1 MDHCLPI
8 LQQKPIMDN
17 CQNVLNLVDGIRTD
31 EL

>member
-1 MDHCLPI
+1 MDHSLPI

-17 CQNVLNLVDGIRTD
+17 SQNVLNLVDGIRTD